1 MIHLTLLIHL
11 NAPDLLLIQ
20 YDART
25 WFTWGNEIFQSFRA
39 SVWRTR
45 WSTSICFNMFLPW
58 SPSLCIFARRLW
70 ASLPQS
76 REDKSPVSTFQ
87 LWGHYWASLAYFW
100 AASGGDK
107 DGGRV
112 EEGVRKRLCYYL
124 CFFGREQRWKKAGK
138 EFSGSTFSA
147 RSTSMLCSPRN
158 RGTLD
163 CRQCHGPFKRTL
175 LHNRKPKPNWTFKD
189 FRRTKRNMMM
199 MMMMMTPLGC

>member
-1 MIHLTLLIHL
+1 MYDLFY
-11 NAPDLLLIQ
+11 LLLICLILWIHLVQ

-124 CFFGREQRWKKAGK
+124 YFFWA
-138 EFSGSTFSA
+138 
-147 RSTSMLCSPRN
+147 
-158 RGTLD
+158 
-163 CRQCHGPFKRTL
+163 
-175 LHNRKPKPNWTFKD
+175 
-189 FRRTKRNMMM
+189 RTKMEDGWKGIFRKHLFRPIHFNALLSAQQRNAQLNWLSSMPR
-199 MMMMMTPLGC
+199 TI